1 MYRGAIGVLQAAL
14 ILAAGTASADYPS
27 RGSIYAPR
35 VDGPALPFK
44 QVDQLLINTSNR
56 YRLVVEDKCEAAGVS
71 ELLQLLKVSRFEEM
85 WAFVPADERGGRCT
99 WYELGRE
106 VVAAGNEATV
116 RVDRDFLTSLMRR
129 HDELR
134 LYHFHPLVY
143 FERCANRRDCNAFG
157 LPIRPEQIAQARLID
172 NLRYTMPSPE
182 DVYFM
187 MDVTWQFDQERAG
200 TGKLINRV
208 ATPYGIVGYAL
219 TQAGK
224 ERFAD
229 DRHLRT
235 AGLYIKLVAA
245 NALVDENIGDIIARN
260 PDSVEDA
267 LRKLVQ
273 KLNSRY
279 LRVYYIPL
287 ETYGGNR

>member
-1 MYRGAIGVLQAAL
+1 MYRRAIGVLQAAL
-14 ILAAGTASADYPS
+14 ILAVGAANADYPS

-44 QVDQLLINTSNR
+44 QVDQLLINSSNR
-56 YRLVVEDKCEAAGVS
+56 YRLVVEDK
-71 ELLQLLKVSRFEEM
+71 
-85 WAFVPADERGGRCT
+85 RGGRCT

-129 HDELR
+129 HNELH

-157 LPIRPEQIAQARLID
+157 LPIRPEQITQARLID

-224 ERFAD
+224 ERFAN